1 MTNSNVELPLSID
14 QSVDRLRNSLREYIE
29 ATYNIGEP
37 GLIRQREALLNR
49 RETISQDAFIESTP
63 RYTTGQ
69 PFADLGMPTA
79 VAAVFT
85 ELSKAGASEPK
96 ILHDPPY
103 SHQFRALQNIYLDG
117 KSQVIATGT
126 GSGKTESF
134 LMPTLAKLLEEGIL
148 RPDSFKA
155 PAVRVM
161 VLYPM
166 NALVNDQLARMRLL
180 FSDKRVTGSLK
191 AAGSR
196 PIRFARY
203 TSRTPYAGIRTNK
216 KDGKRLKPI
225 AEYYANLESDSS
237 RTSLLAALKARGK
250 WPAKPN
256 FKKWFGSGAYF
267 RNNQFVR
274 AVTLPEDSELFTRH
288 EVLAN
293 PADILITNY
302 SMLEYMLMR
311 PIESPIFE
319 RTSEWLQNN
328 PNEKFL
334 LIVDEA
340 HLYRG
345 GPGAEVGLL
354 IRRLRTRL
362 GIPESRFQ
370 VVCTSA
376 SFNDAEVA
384 KQFGADL
391 GGVPVSQFAD
401 TILGQLDV
409 YSEERVASEDES
421 SKFAAMDIHAFYLAQ
436 DDQERRSSLG
446 PVNDLLGLSANGDLA
461 SDLFEKLRNFGPL
474 RLLVNLTM
482 KEAVEVRNL
491 EQRIFPNQSSELSA
505 RALSSLIALA
515 TFARKDV
522 DSAGLLP
529 CRVHTFF
536 RGLSG
541 LWACV
546 NTNQEHSHP
555 VVSGMMLPDDMKS
568 ENIARLFTQP
578 QSHCECG
585 GRVYEFF
592 TCRYCGSSYVRGY
605 VNDIEHPTYV
615 WAEESRNISFDD
627 GIPTSTFPIDLLPL
641 GAELLSQVDGIETQH
656 FDFVTGRLRTTPHPT
671 NTIMV
676 GLREDRSP
684 RNANRK
690 SNNATAFADD
700 DGTPSRLVGA
710 GEFFP
715 CGVCGESAPYGTSSV
730 QDHQTKGDQPFHAV
744 VSEQLGVQPPSKTF
758 EEFAPLQ
765 GRKVLTFAD
774 SRQVAARLAPALQ
787 TYTTRNQIRALLVVG
802 YQFLQANHP
811 HPERI
816 SLQDSYAAILLGANR
831 LNVNIRVEI
840 GPNEEFVPYA
850 KVRQICA
857 QNKDDHKELADKIV
871 YEIGQMKMPISLL
884 RVVTDLYTDKYA
896 GLEALA
902 VASLEIIPEK
912 RDEIIQLLPDLDG
925 VNTTELKKLVLDVWI
940 SGVQQKGLLFPE
952 TPADWHD
959 NGEKGGPKSH
969 DGSMTVVYSPHFL
982 GLVSNKAKKAFKD
995 TWLPILRRELCK
1007 NFENISFFDPK
1018 KISLNFDTS
1027 WTACKVCRKVNRPHP
1042 ALTKCRGCGSTNIA
1056 VLDPDSDVIF
1066 RARKAYYRGPIEKA
1080 LQFGW
1085 GPLGIRAAEHTAQLN
1100 AANNTDVYSRAELYE
1115 LLFQDVNIGTMPEG
1129 QTASAID
1136 VLSCTTT
1143 MEVGID
1149 IGSLSGV
1156 ALRNMPPN
1164 RASYQQRAGRA
1175 GRRGNSLATVVAVA
1189 GADSHD
1195 DHFFSNPAAMIKGEL
1210 IDPVL
1215 SLDNGRI
1222 ARRHVNAYVLQRYL
1236 HEKLANIAP
1245 ENNPQLFE
1253 VLGTVEGF
1261 AGGMGQEQNID
1272 DLEVWLQ
1279 NNGQIRNEVA
1289 SWLPHQL
1296 DQSDVDKILADFDTR
1311 LVADIRVAIEQY
1323 LGAAG
1328 EVTGT
1333 VAKPTARVVKPEV
1346 SSEDDDD
1353 EGGVIE
1359 DEESVEEV
1367 DEDSP
1372 RRRAGKKNMLDLLLY
1387 RGLLPRY
1394 AFPTDVAA
1402 MHIFDRN
1409 ASSNG
1414 QIELKYSPSQGMPAA
1429 LTQYAPGKHIWVDG
1443 KMWTS
1448 GALYSPMR
1456 SELYEAW
1463 RDRMIYFECA
1473 RCSYAERLLFDETLL
1488 KTDRKCKA
1496 CGHVGQVQHKWMRP
1510 PGFAHPV
1517 EVDPV
1522 TVSAD
1527 APSKSLATR
1536 ARLMAPIASDDVK
1549 WVDVGEHSRYFANN
1563 EELLVT
1569 NAGPEGKGFVLC
1581 VGCGTIEPSVAVHKL
1596 GKPHNKPY
1604 PTKQGESACEG
1615 VHPSTQVVLGT
1626 SFLTDVLVISTKLED
1641 GMTMMPGD
1649 LSTQIALR
1657 SAADAIA
1664 IAGRRMLQLDEGEIM
1679 AEFRPSVNEFGP
1691 LGEEV
1696 EIFLYDTLD
1705 GGAGIAHRLGK
1716 SREDLLGGAIE
1727 LLQHCQGNCDS
1738 SCYRCLR
1745 SFKNRFEHAYLDRHI
1760 GLSFLEYSLSG
1771 KRPELPNSRYQNAI
1785 KALAD
1790 AIEEV
1795 LSDQIVSVETN
1806 AVVTD
1811 QVLGDLPAPIL
1822 ITTTKG
1828 QHIIDVSHP
1837 LLPDLPSNE
1846 ALMEAVEF
1854 GPQFVVHLVNELLI
1868 NKALPRA
1875 IEHIQ
1880 KKLVGGE

>member
-1 MTNSNVELPLSID
+1 MTHSGVDLPLSID
-14 QSVDRLRNSLREYIE
+14 QSVDRLRTSLREYIE

-69 PFADLGMPTA
+69 PFADLGMPSGVTT
-79 VAAVFT
+79 VFS
-85 ELSKAGASEPK
+85 ELSKSNDKASK

-103 SHQFRALQNIYLDG
+103 SHQFRALQSIYLDG
-117 KSQVIATGT
+117 MSQVIATGT

-148 RPDSFKA
+148 RPDSFKS

-180 FSDKRVTGSLK
+180 FSDERVTSSLK

-203 TSRTPYAGIRTNK
+203 TSRTPYAGVRTNK

-225 AEYYANLESDSS
+225 AEYYANLESDAS
-237 RTSLLAALKARGK
+237 RTGLLTALKARGK

-267 RNNQFVR
+267 RNNEFVR
-274 AVTLPEDSELFTRH
+274 AVTLLEDSELFTRH
-288 EVLAN
+288 EVLVN

-319 RTSEWLQNN
+319 QTSAWLQKN
-328 PNEKFL
+328 PDEKFL

-362 GIPESRFQ
+362 GIPENRFQ

-376 SFNDAEVA
+376 SFNDSEVA

-391 GGVPVSQFAD
+391 GGIPVSQFAD

-409 YSEERVASEDES
+409 YSDERAATEDEAS
-421 SKFAAMDIHAFYLAQ
+421 QFSAMDIHAFYLAQ
-436 DDQERRSSLG
+436 DDDERRSSLG
-446 PVNDLLGLSANGDLA
+446 PVEKLLGLSSSGDLA

-474 RLLVNLTM
+474 RLLINLTM

-491 EQRIFPNQSSELSA
+491 EQQIFPHTSSEISA
-505 RALSSLIALA
+505 SALSSVIALA
-515 TFARKDV
+515 TFARKDA

-546 NTNQEHSHP
+546 NTNQEHRHP
-555 VVSGMMLPDDMKS
+555 IHSDVTLPDDMKS
-568 ENIARLFTQP
+568 GNIARLFTQP
-578 QSHCECG
+578 QSHCDCG
-585 GRVYEFF
+585 GRVYEYF
-592 TCRYCGSSYVRGY
+592 TCRYCGSSYIRGY
-605 VNDIEHPTYV
+605 VNDLETPNYV

-627 GIPTSTFPIDLLPL
+627 GQPTSTFPIDLLPL
-641 GAELLSQVDGIETQH
+641 GEELLGQVDGIDTQY
-656 FDFVTGRLRTTPHPT
+656 FDFVTGRLRSTPHPT
-671 NTIMV
+671 NTVIV

-684 RNANRK
+684 QKKGKNALG
-690 SNNATAFADD
+690 ATGFAND
-700 DGTPSRLVGA
+700 DGTASRFVGA

-744 VSEQLGVQPPSKTF
+744 VSEQLGIQPPSKAF
-758 EEFAPLQ
+758 DEFAPLQ

-802 YQFLQANHP
+802 YQFLQANSP

-816 SLQDSYAAILLGANR
+816 SLQDSYAAILLGANL

-840 GPNEEFVPYA
+840 GTNEEFVPYA
-850 KVRQICA
+850 KVRNICT
-857 QNKDDHKELADKIV
+857 QNEHDHKNLADKII

-902 VASLEIIPEK
+902 VASLVIVPEK
-912 RDEIIQLLPDLDG
+912 MDEIIQVLPDLDG
-925 VNTTELKKLVLDVWI
+925 VNTPELKKLVLDVWI
-940 SGVQQKGLLFPE
+940 SGVQQKGLLFAE

-969 DGSMTVVYSPHFL
+969 DGSITAVYSPHFL
-982 GLVSNKAKKAFKD
+982 GLTSNKAKKSFKD
-995 TWLPILRRELCK
+995 SWVPVLRRELCK
-1007 NFENISFFDPK
+1007 NFENISYFDPK
-1018 KISLNFDTS
+1018 KISLSFETN
-1027 WTACKVCRKVNRPHP
+1027 WVACKVCRKVDRPN
-1042 ALTKCRGCGSTNIA
+1042 AVINKCRGCGSPN
-1056 VLDPDSDVIF
+1056 VSSLDPSSDVIF

-1236 HEKLANIAP
+1236 HEKLADIAP

-1289 SWLPHQL
+1289 SWLPKHL
-1296 DQSDVDKILADFDTR
+1296 DQSELDRILADFDNK
-1311 LVADIRVAIEQY
+1311 LVLDIRVAIEQY
-1323 LGAAG
+1323 LGAAEEG
-1328 EVTGT
+1328 SGVS
-1333 VAKPTARVVKPEV
+1333 ARQQTRFANTET
-1346 SSEDDDD
+1346 STEDDDE
-1353 EGGVIE
+1353 EGLI
-1359 DEESVEEV
+1359 DEEETVEEV
-1367 DEDSP
+1367 DEDTP

-1409 ASSNG
+1409 KSSNG

-1456 SELYEAW
+1456 SELFEAW

-1488 KTDRKCKA
+1488 KTDRKCRA
-1496 CGHVGQVQHKWMRP
+1496 CGHVGLIQHKWIRP

-1522 TVSAD
+1522 TVSTD

-1549 WVDVGEHSRYFANN
+1549 WVAVGDHARYFANN

-1581 VGCGTIEPSVAVHKL
+1581 VGCGTIEPSVEVHKL

-1615 VHPSTQVVLGT
+1615 VHASTQVVLGT
-1626 SFLTDVLVISTKLED
+1626 SFLTDVLVISTKLENE
-1641 GMTMMPGD
+1641 MTMMPGD

-1664 IAGRRMLQLDEGEIM
+1664 ISGRRMLQLDEGEIM
-1679 AEFRPSVNEFGP
+1679 AEYRPSVNEFGP

-1716 SREDLLGGAIE
+1716 SKEKLLQGAIE
-1727 LLQHCQGNCDS
+1727 LLRNCQGDCDS

-1745 SFKNRFEHAYLDRHI
+1745 SFKNRFEHAFLDRHV

-1771 KRPELPNSRYQNAI
+1771 KQPELPISRYQNAV

-1790 AIEEV
+1790 AIEEA
-1795 LSDQIVSVETN
+1795 LSDQIETVETN
-1806 AVVTD
+1806 TTVHD
-1811 QVLGDLPAPIL
+1811 EVLGSLPAPIL
-1822 ITTTKG
+1822 ITTSKG
-1828 QHIIDVSHP
+1828 RHIIDVSHP
-1837 LLPDLPSNE
+1837 LTPDVPSNMG
-1846 ALMEAVEF
+1846 LIEAVEF
-1854 GPQFVVHLVNELLI
+1854 GPHFVVNLVNELLI

-1880 KKLVGGE
+1880 KKLLGGD